1 MLNKLSLAIIKMN
14 SYNILFSY
22 LSHQYTERSD
32 KLIISQSDKTDTTSN
47 DDDHIRDNIVAAD
60 VGENDVEK
68 KYDVSNGCIDES
80 PNNDVSPLNSNSSIN
95 NSGSNNSLNKTQ
107 PHNQNLN
114 MRGSVIASNNKI
126 NENVINTNNSSSNI
140 LFDFILTEKTNNC
153 QMFSKGHLIIL
164 DDEIIHLMFGSESDA
179 VNFRQQLDKL
189 CQSVFTL
196 RTDHASATQY
206 FLFYSYLSQQQN
218 MLQDVVRTSTYQKA
232 IHGNLNDFYV
242 SNNGLHTFIN
252 NT

>member
-1 MLNKLSLAIIKMN
+1 MKRN

-22 LSHQYTERSD
+22 LSYQYTEISE
-32 KLIISQSDKTDTTSN
+32 KLIISPTAKTDTTSN

-80 PNNDVSPLNSNSSIN
+80 SPNNNASLLNSNSSIN
-95 NSGSNNSLNKTQ
+95 NSDSNNSLNKTQ
-107 PHNQNLN
+107 QHNQNLS

-126 NENVINTNNSSSNI
+126 NENVIVTNNSTSNI

-153 QMFSKGHLIIL
+153 PMFSKGQLIIL

-242 SNNGLHTFIN
+242 SNNG
-252 NT
+252 